1 MATKSPKRQLRARNK
16 AKAARVK
23 KQQEIER
30 NGRANTPLYDWVHVK
45 EPLLSFFE
53 TLPAP
58 AQDDDFS
65 YLVPIV
71 DYSVSRLID
80 QDGDPDD
87 LIDDVTMLAATYINM
102 KVYGSGGFTLEH
114 QHELF
119 VSMLVNPKFMDV
131 LRMRLK
137 HLQDL
142 TLEQT

>member
-1 MATKSPKRQLRARNK
+1 MATKSTKRQLRARNK

-23 KQQEIER
+23 KQQGIER
-30 NGRANTPLYDWVHVK
+30 NGLANTPLYDWVHVQ

-53 TLPAP
+53 TLPEL
-58 AQDDDFS
+58 DDDFN

-80 QDGDPDD
+80 QDGDPED
-87 LIDDVTMLAATYINM
+87 LIDDVTMLAAIYINM

-142 TLEQT
+142 TLEQA